1 MLQSVVSVKPSSV
14 GKLYAVYVGI
24 LVFLAGIVLD
34 LVAIFFGNQSLVLT
48 LETMNGVQPVS
59 QQVLLNPWQI
69 LLVVCLVTVIAMIV
83 AFFYGLI
90 AALLFNLSSNVTGG
104 LVLDMRS
111 KEVSPARPESKVV
124 ASKPVAQPVRPIVV
138 QKAAVK
144 KTAPVVV
151 AKPVAVAKKAKKVTK
166 KKRKA

>member
-34 LVAIFFGNQSLVLT
+34 LVAIFFGNQALVLT
-48 LETMNGVQPVS
+48 LETMNGAQVVN

-69 LLVVCLVTVIAMIV
+69 LLVVCLVTVIAMIL

-111 KEVSPARPESKVV
+111 KEISVAKPESKVV
-124 ASKPVAQPVRPIVV
+124 VTKPVAQPVRPIVV

-144 KTAPVVV
+144 KAAPVVV
-151 AKPVAVAKKAKKVTK
+151 AKPVVAKKTKKVTK
-166 KKRKA
+166 KRRKA